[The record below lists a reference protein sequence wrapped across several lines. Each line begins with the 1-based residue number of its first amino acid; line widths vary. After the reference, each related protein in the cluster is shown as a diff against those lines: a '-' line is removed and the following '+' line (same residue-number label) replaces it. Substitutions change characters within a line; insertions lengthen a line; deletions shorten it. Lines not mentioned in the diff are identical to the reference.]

1 MELQSNRST
10 IISVVSFVRSWTVHP
25 RSWFVARIWSNH
37 VDTFRIAKPRLSASM
52 RPWYTRAS
60 FIKTEQWD
68 SQRIVLVLC
77 PFVSSTLKSSFCLF
91 LSLIFFSIEWE
102 KETEREKVKPIYSI
116 SMFLVHNTIFIFICM
131 HIFFLIWIYVLI
143 YTFYV

>member
-10 IISVVSFVRSWTVHP
+10 IISVVSFVRSWNVHP
-25 RSWFVARIWSNH
+25 QSWFVARIWPNH

-52 RPWYTRAS
+52 RPWYTRAP

-68 SQRIVLVLC
+68 SQRIPPVLC

-91 LSLIFFSIEWE
+91 LPLIFFSIR
-102 KETEREKVKPIYSI
+102 ERERKKVKPIHST
-116 SMFLVHNTIFIFICM
+116 SMFLIHNVIFIFVFLYAY
-131 HIFFLIWIYVLI
+131 IFF
-143 YTFYV
+143 